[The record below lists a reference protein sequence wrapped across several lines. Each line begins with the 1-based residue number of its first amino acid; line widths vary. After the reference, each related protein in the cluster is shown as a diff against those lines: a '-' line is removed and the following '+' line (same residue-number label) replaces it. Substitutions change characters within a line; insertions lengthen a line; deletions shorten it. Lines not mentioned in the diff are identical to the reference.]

1 MLPRAMTGLLC
12 TGLVFTGLALAASPE
27 YDRARELYQRTQ
39 YKQSIAAL
47 NKIPNKDADTLQLL
61 GQAYY
66 GAGEYKDSTETLEK
80 AAKLAPRK
88 ADIYTW
94 LGRAYGRRAETSF
107 PLTAPSYAGKARDA
121 FEKAL
126 ALDPQN
132 RDAMDDLFEY
142 YLAAP
147 GFLGGSFEKAQ
158 ALSLRMGAIDAAWGL
173 RAEARLLEEK
183 KDYNGAE
190 QRLKRAIEVAPR
202 SASRFLDYAKYLAKQ
217 GRTRES
223 DDQFAKAAQVA
234 PDNPEVK
241 FARAKVYIE
250 QNRNLTDA
258 RMLLEQYLSSNLTP
272 DNPPR
277 EEAQALLRKI
287 SR

>member
-1 MLPRAMTGLLC
+1 MWQRAII
-12 TGLVFTGLALAASPE
+12 GLVFTGLALAGPE

-39 YKQSIAAL
+39 YKQAISVLAKA
-47 NKIPNKDADTLQLL
+47 PNKDADAFLLL
-61 GQAYY
+61 GQAYF

-88 ADIYTW
+88 SEIYSW

-126 ALDPQN
+126 ALDPDN
-132 RDAMDDLFEY
+132 RDALDDLFEY

-158 ALSLRMGAIDAAWGL
+158 GLAQRMTKLDPAWGL

-202 SASRFLDYAKYLAKQ
+202 SASRIVDYARYLAKQ

-223 DDQFAKAAQVA
+223 DDQFAKAAQVD
-234 PDNPEVK
+234 PNNPEVK
-241 FARAKVYIE
+241 FARAKTLVE

-258 RMLLEQYLSSNLTP
+258 RLLLEQYLSSNLTP